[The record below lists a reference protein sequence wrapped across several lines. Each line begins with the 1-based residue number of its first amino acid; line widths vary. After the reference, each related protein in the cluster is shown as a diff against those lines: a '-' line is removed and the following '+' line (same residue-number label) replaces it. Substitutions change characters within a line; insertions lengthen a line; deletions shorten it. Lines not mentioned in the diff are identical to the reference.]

1 MAAAIRIRERTTS
14 KSLSNSCASA
24 FSGQIRHKTCESCD
38 EYARIVQ
45 RRGWDLAALL
55 VDGCRVV
62 YLFLYR
68 RNMMADIGA
77 HVGGRRAKS
86 GHESLTASPGM
97 TLAES
102 LRQKLEGA
110 IAAGHLEP
118 GSRLDEQEIAQ
129 RFGVSRTPVREAFRL
144 MAANNLVEL
153 RGRLGATVRSIKAQA
168 LIEMFQVMAE
178 LEGLCARLAAR
189 RVSQAWGDEIGK
201 IHQRLVTA
209 GATGDIDVFY
219 DINQEFH
226 EAIYEASRNAFLAD
240 QTRKLRNQVA
250 AYRRRVTR
258 MPNRIADTIRE
269 HEAIMQAIL
278 AHDPERAHSAMRDHV
293 NLLGDNLLD
302 FLAAFE

>member
-1 MAAAIRIRERTTS
+1 VAGLGAHNGGGRA
-14 KSLSNSCASA
+14 KNGDNSIVASA
-24 FSGQIRHKTCESCD
+24 
-38 EYARIVQ
+38 
-45 RRGWDLAALL
+45 
-55 VDGCRVV
+55 
-62 YLFLYR
+62 
-68 RNMMADIGA
+68 
-77 HVGGRRAKS
+77 
-86 GHESLTASPGM
+86 GM

-110 IAAGHLEP
+110 IAAGHLAP

-153 RGRLGATVRSIKAQA
+153 RGRQGATVRSIKAQA

-189 RVSQAWGDEIGK
+189 RVSQTWGDEISN

-209 GATGDIDVFY
+209 SESGDIDEFY

-240 QTRKLRNQVA
+240 QTRRLRNQVA
-250 AYRRRVTR
+250 AYRRRVTH

>member
-1 MAAAIRIRERTTS
+1 
-14 KSLSNSCASA
+14 
-24 FSGQIRHKTCESCD
+24 
-38 EYARIVQ
+38 
-45 RRGWDLAALL
+45 
-55 VDGCRVV
+55 
-62 YLFLYR
+62 
-68 RNMMADIGA
+68 MADIGA
-77 HVGGRRAKS
+77 HNGGARAKNGIKS
-86 GHESLTASPGM
+86 GATSANV

-102 LRQKLEGA
+102 LREKLEGA

-153 RGRLGATVRSIKAQA
+153 RGRQGATVRSIKAQD

-189 RVSQAWGDEIGK
+189 RVSRSWGEEISE
-201 IHQRLVTA
+201 IHQRLVAA
-209 GATGDIDVFY
+209 GKTGDIDEFY
-219 DINQEFH
+219 NINQEFH
-226 EAIYEASRNAFLAD
+226 EAIYEASRNAYLAER
-240 QTRKLRNQVA
+240 TRKLRNQVA
-250 AYRRRVTR
+250 AYRRRVTH

-278 AHDPERAHSAMRDHV
+278 AHDPERAHSTMRDHV

>member
-1 MAAAIRIRERTTS
+1 MTDTGAHNGGARAKIGGKPAAAS
-14 KSLSNSCASA
+14 SS
-24 FSGQIRHKTCESCD
+24 
-38 EYARIVQ
+38 V
-45 RRGWDLAALL
+45 
-55 VDGCRVV
+55 
-62 YLFLYR
+62 
-68 RNMMADIGA
+68 
-77 HVGGRRAKS
+77 
-86 GHESLTASPGM
+86 

-102 LRQKLEGA
+102 LREKLEGA

-153 RGRLGATVRSIKAQA
+153 RGRQGATVRSIKAQV

-189 RVSQAWGDEIGK
+189 RVSPSWGEEISE
-201 IHQRLVTA
+201 IHQRLVA
-209 GATGDIDVFY
+209 ASKSGDIDEFY

-226 EAIYEASRNAFLAD
+226 EAIYEGSRNVFLAE

-250 AYRRRVTR
+250 AYRRRVTH

-278 AHDPERAHSAMRDHV
+278 AHDPERAHSTMRDHV

>member
-1 MAAAIRIRERTTS
+1 MTGLGAHEGGNRAENGHDSLAAI
-14 KSLSNSCASA
+14 
-24 FSGQIRHKTCESCD
+24 
-38 EYARIVQ
+38 
-45 RRGWDLAALL
+45 
-55 VDGCRVV
+55 
-62 YLFLYR
+62 
-68 RNMMADIGA
+68 
-77 HVGGRRAKS
+77 
-86 GHESLTASPGM
+86 PGV

-110 IAAGHLEP
+110 IAAGHLAP

-153 RGRLGATVRSIKAQA
+153 RGRQGATVRTIKAQA

-189 RVSQAWGDEIGK
+189 RVSQAWGDEISK
-201 IHQRLVTA
+201 IHQRLVA
-209 GATGDIDVFY
+209 ASKSGDIDEFY

-240 QTRKLRNQVA
+240 QTRRLRNQVA
-250 AYRRRVTR
+250 AYRRRVTH